1 MKAGRHD
8 PSEPVRREWSS
19 VLTAS
24 WLKSSLLKSSLG
36 LLSVLVLTS
45 PVQAQSRLDR
55 LLAPRRPMG
64 VWLTNS
70 PSPLYYDR
78 QRIRL
83 AMEQLQVR
91 SGDAPLP

>member
-1 MKAGRHD
+1 M
-8 PSEPVRREWSS
+8 
-19 VLTAS
+19 TAS

-83 AMEQLQVR
+83 AMEQLQEAGFDRVVPNVWSR
-91 SGDAPLP
+91 G